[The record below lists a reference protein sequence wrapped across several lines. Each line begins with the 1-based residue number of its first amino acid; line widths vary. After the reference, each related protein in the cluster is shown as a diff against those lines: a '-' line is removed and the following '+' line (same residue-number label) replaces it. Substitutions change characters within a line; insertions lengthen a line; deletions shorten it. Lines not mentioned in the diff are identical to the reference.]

1 MVWNHDSFRSPGSD
15 DINLGFIKDFWDI
28 LNVELMHSYDDF
40 QRNDK
45 LTKWINNTFVALI
58 SKVDNPLRLVDF
70 RLILGGVFVQNSVKS
85 VG

>member
-1 MVWNHDSFRSPGSD
+1 MDLIKSFSLEEIKQMVWNHDSFRSPGSD

-45 LTKWINNTFVALI
+45 LTK
-58 SKVDNPLRLVDF
+58 
-70 RLILGGVFVQNSVKS
+70 
-85 VG
+85 